1 MNLLPK
7 DFVLRCSSID
17 EILSTDF
24 ESIRSGKS
32 SAGIAAS
39 KLAQWCEVSA
49 SGDWDIFEKRLKRDG
64 FTLLEVL
71 KKFADIKKSENLT
84 SPQWLEDSQWVYSSI
99 TTKQKNK
106 TTPTTRT
113 DFPFDDSYENLIVL
127 AISEVENITGPNWRQ
142 LWNEKAEADLYDALN
157 KRISDLLSPLLY
169 IEFRNRTKEH
179 PDGLTPENDK
189 TCHIYNSYVDD
200 LNSTIYKDL
209 FIQKPVLLRL
219 IATVVRQWINVT
231 SELIIRLN
239 NDFKI
244 ELSKLL
250 KIDESIKVNAISN
263 DIADPHNFGNAVR
276 VITFSN
282 NERVVYKPKSMAID
296 IAWINLINYLNT
308 LNPPTE
314 LKTANVIAKDGYG
327 WAEFINHTACEKPN
341 DIDTFYYRSGSW
353 LLMFYLLSGSD
364 MHYGNIIAS
373 GSNPVPI
380 DLEMT
385 SQPSN
390 PEQNSQI
397 EANQATNK
405 ITNELSNSISAIGL
419 LPFYT
424 KSANGDVFDASGL
437 SPFAGH
443 DLDQKWININLDR
456 MKWIQQKTEKNS
468 FPNVPFFKS
477 SYAKFHNH
485 KAAFT
490 KGFEAYAEFIQASRN
505 TSEFEALI
513 SGFSNLE
520 VRKVIRPTRFYYMLL
535 ARLKDH
541 RKMTDGISWS
551 AQADF
556 ISRFTE
562 WDEQD
567 SLWLLQQPERTALL
581 NLNIPFFV
589 TNTDKKHI
597 HDYDG
602 PITETDS
609 IPGYER
615 IKKRVSEFNGENI
628 NNQKEILKAS
638 MMFYGDKEHHD
649 AGQKYAKEKD
659 SVSEANVPKEIKDRS
674 LFLVKEIFKIISI
687 NAYSGGSSI
696 NWRSLGWLD
705 DSTASLE
712 PLRPD
717 LFSGTVGIS
726 LFLASYAKTFGDE
739 EAHDLS
745 IRSLASIR
753 HQINGAN
760 SARWARSLGVGGTR
774 GLGSITY
781 SLGKIGIALDDQK
794 ILNDALTSVDLYN
807 NDLIKSCTNW
817 DTTYGLSGAI
827 LSLLS
832 LYTHTANESVI
843 EKAIKCGDQLIL
855 SDAYQ
860 TYLKDI
866 ESNVV
871 NLRIIDLN
879 LSTGISGVL
888 LALHRL
894 SSMTLLP
901 RFNEAKTKVK
911 NILEQKLK
919 SLNSHTSELS
929 INQANQTPYSPTN
942 ATHLSEV
949 GLVSLSL
956 SLSSSTKLSTEEDS
970 FIGNLHSII
979 STCSAN
985 TYQRNQWKSIPYSEF
1000 INAYVGLKNDRTS
1013 DMNTLELLESIKY
1026 WVHNVNQNSDA
1037 YMSRFNL
1044 GFHRG
1049 IAGIGYSLLR
1059 SINPKLS
1066 NILLFE

>member
-1 MNLLPK
+1 MTLLPK
-7 DFVLRCSSID
+7 DFLLRCSSID
-17 EILSTDF
+17 EILSTNF

-32 SAGIAAS
+32 SAGKAAG
-39 KLAQWCEVSA
+39 KLAQWCEISA
-49 SGDWDIFEKRLKRDG
+49 SGDWEIFEKRLKRDG
-64 FTLLEVL
+64 FSLLEVL
-71 KKFADIKKSENLT
+71 KKFADIKTSENLT
-84 SPQWLEDSQWVYSSI
+84 IPQWLEDSQWVYSSL
-99 TTKQKNK
+99 TAKQKNK
-106 TTPTTRT
+106 TISTTRAN
-113 DFPFDDSYENLIVL
+113 FPFDDSYENLIVR
-127 AISEVENITGPNWRQ
+127 AISEVENITGPNWRH

-157 KRISDLLSPLLY
+157 RRISELLSPLLY
-169 IEFRNRTKEH
+169 IEFRTRTKDQ
-179 PDGLTPENDK
+179 PDCMTLEGDK
-189 TCHIYNSYVDD
+189 TCHIYKSYVDD
-200 LNSTIYKDL
+200 LNSTLYEDL

-219 IATVVRQWINVT
+219 IATVVRQWIDVT

-239 NDFKI
+239 NDLEI
-244 ELSKLL
+244 EISKLL
-250 KIDESIKVNAISN
+250 KVDESIKVNAISN
-263 DIADPHNFGNAVR
+263 DIADPHNFGHAVH

-308 LNPPTE
+308 LNPPTH

-327 WAEFINHTACEKPN
+327 WAEFINHTACDTPD

-373 GSNPVPI
+373 ASHPVPI

-390 PEQNSQI
+390 PEQDSQI
-397 EANQATNK
+397 EANQATTK
-405 ITNELSNSISAIGL
+405 ITNELSSSVSAIGL

-443 DLDQKWININLDR
+443 DLDQKWININLDQMR
-456 MKWIQQKTEKNS
+456 WIQKKTEKKS

-477 SYAKFHNH
+477 SYAQFHNH
-485 KAAFT
+485 KAAFI
-490 KGFEAYAEFIQASRN
+490 KGFEEYAEFVLASRN
-505 TSEFEALI
+505 TTEFKAFISE
-513 SGFSNLE
+513 FSNLE

-535 ARLKDH
+535 TRLKDH

-556 ISRFTE
+556 ISRLTE
-562 WDEQD
+562 WDD
-567 SLWLLQQPERTALL
+567 KDPLWLLQRSERTALL

-597 HDYDG
+597 YDFDG

-615 IKKRVSEFNGENI
+615 IKKRVSEFNVEDI
-628 NNQKEILKAS
+628 NNQKEILEAS
-638 MMFYGDKEHHD
+638 MMFYGEREHHNLR
-649 AGQKYAKEKD
+649 QKYEK
-659 SVSEANVPKEIKDRS
+659 SKGSESGTPLPKEIKERS
-674 LFLVKEIFKIISI
+674 LFLVREIFRIISI
-687 NAYSGGSSI
+687 NAYSGESSI

-726 LFLASYAKTFGDE
+726 LFLANYAKTIGDE

-745 IRSLASIR
+745 IRSLSSIR

-760 SARWARSLGVGGTR
+760 SARWARSLSVGGTR
-774 GLGSITY
+774 GLGSISY
-781 SLGKIGIALDDQK
+781 GLGKIGIALNDQE
-794 ILNDALTSVDLYN
+794 ILNDALTSVDLYS
-807 NDLIKSCTNW
+807 NDLIKSCANW

-832 LYTHTANESVI
+832 LYTHTANETAI
-843 EKAIKCGDQLIL
+843 DKAIECGDQLL
-855 SDAYQ
+855 LLDAFQ
-860 TYLKDI
+860 AYLQEL
-866 ESNVV
+866 ESTEG

-879 LSTGISGVL
+879 LSNGISGVL

-894 SSMTLLP
+894 STMTLLP
-901 RFNEAKTKVK
+901 RFEEAKAKVQG
-911 NILEQKLK
+911 ILEQKLK
-919 SLNSHTSELS
+919 GIGLHQSEFV
-929 INQANQTPYSPTN
+929 INQTKQTPYSPTN
-942 ATHLSEV
+942 ATHLSEI
-949 GLVSLSL
+949 GLVSL
-956 SLSSSTKLSTEEDS
+956 SLSSSTKLSKEKD
-970 FIGNLHSII
+970 FLIGNLYSII
-979 STCSAN
+979 SSCSEYTN
-985 TYQRNQWKSIPYSEF
+985 QRNQCESIPFSEF
-1000 INAYVGLKNDRTS
+1000 INAYVRLKMNDGTS
-1013 DMNTLELLESIKY
+1013 EMKALELLESIKY
-1026 WVHNVNQNSDA
+1026 WIHNVNQNSDA

-1049 IAGIGYSLLR
+1049 IAGIGYTLLR